1 MTCIVGVEFKGQV
14 YLAGDKQGTGWNGKS
29 NYSQPKV
36 FKNGHA
42 IFGFCASYRYGQLLE
57 TALRGIIEPA
67 NRKDIYPWLC
77 RTFIPEFKK
86 VLDDGGCD
94 EKEGNFLMGLKGQL
108 WEVQNDM
115 SVLRTVDG
123 YAAIGSGEEY
133 ARGAF
138 GYALKNDKPLDHD
151 EMKKLLGE
159 VINMTSVHCP
169 SVGKKADICII

>member
-1 MTCIVGVEFKGQV
+1 
-14 YLAGDKQGTGWNGKS
+14 
-29 NYSQPKV
+29 
-36 FKNGHA
+36 
-42 IFGFCASYRYGQLLE
+42 
-57 TALRGIIEPA
+57 
-67 NRKDIYPWLC
+67 
-77 RTFIPEFKK
+77 
-86 VLDDGGCD
+86 
-94 EKEGNFLMGLKGQL
+94 MGLKGQL